1 MLPKWCCSF
10 INGQC
15 ENQTIALSNERDF
28 PITNIFDV
36 LESIMKFPGSLDTS
50 EVSIYM
56 GSDTPSALAVV
67 EQEKKK
73 N

>member
-1 MLPKWCCSF
+1 
-10 INGQC
+10 
-15 ENQTIALSNERDF
+15 
-28 PITNIFDV
+28 
-36 LESIMKFPGSLDTS
+36 MKFPGSLDTS

-73 N
+73 LKNSSWLSEQFLIT